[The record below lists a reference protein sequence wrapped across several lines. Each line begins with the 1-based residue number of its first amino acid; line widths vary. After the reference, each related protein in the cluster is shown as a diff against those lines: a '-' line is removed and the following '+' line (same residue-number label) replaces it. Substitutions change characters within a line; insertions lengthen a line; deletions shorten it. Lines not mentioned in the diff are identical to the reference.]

1 MNSEFGEQ
9 KMLREEKPEAFASPE
24 QNPEDG
30 SSKKKKKKRCRWR
43 KKKKIN
49 ENPNPQPQVCSEPLV
64 VDAPISELKSNEESV
79 TLPDS
84 NNIATKKKRK
94 KNRNK
99 NKNKSMINAEEPKP
113 ALELGKNEE
122 PKPALELG
130 KNEEP
135 KPVLELEKNEE
146 PKPAL
151 ELEKNKEVESIAVAK
166 TMTRKRKRKSVQ
178 NGAESNEHNIE
189 QAETAVQMSILDT
202 EVPPIDKAIAVNN
215 QHVSLDELE
224 ERYFERKKTRKERRK
239 EYLEMKKLKSE
250 GEVKT
255 NGEEKTKNDTLETLA
270 QRPFDPITEPSA
282 DPAVVMDTHPAT
294 PIVAEQKIA
303 KKRHKKKKRK
313 REAVQYSIAE
323 TSVQGTK
330 GVTVTNA
337 PNGQHGQSSML
348 CWACRETDHTIQQCR
363 KLKSL
368 SKDEDVCFFCGEIG
382 HSLGKCSVYIAGGG
396 RLARCLFCNAHGHF
410 SYNCPGNCHDPKVL

>member
-1 MNSEFGEQ
+1 
-9 KMLREEKPEAFASPE
+9 MLREEKPEAFASPE

-30 SSKKKKKKRCRWR
+30 SSKKKKKRCKWR
-43 KKKKIN
+43 NKKKKAN

-64 VDAPISELKSNEESV
+64 VDVPISELKSNEESV

-84 NNIATKKKRK
+84 NNIPTKKKRK

-99 NKNKSMINAEEPKP
+99 KKSMINGEEPKP
-113 ALELGKNEE
+113 T
-122 PKPALELG
+122 
-130 KNEEP
+130 
-135 KPVLELEKNEE
+135 LELEKNEE

-151 ELEKNKEVESIAVAK
+151 ELEKNKEVELIEVAK

-178 NGAESNEHNIE
+178 NGVQSNEHNIE
-189 QAETAVQMSILDT
+189 QAETAVQMSILDR

-215 QHVSLDELE
+215 HPVSLDELE

-239 EYLEMKKLKSE
+239 EEYLERKNLKSE
-250 GEVKT
+250 VKTTGEEKIQNDTPETLAQRPFDPITEPSTDPAVVMDTHPATPMVAELEERFFERKKTRKEKKKEYMERNMERKKLQGEVKT

-270 QRPFDPITEPSA
+270 QRPFDPITEPST
-282 DPAVVMDTHPAT
+282 DPSVVMDTHPAT
-294 PIVAEQKIA
+294 PVVAEQKIA
-303 KKRHKKKKRK
+303 KKKHKKRKRK

-337 PNGQHGQSSML
+337 PNDQHGQSSMV
-348 CWACRETDHTIQQCR
+348 RNTIHGF
-363 KLKSL
+363 SL
-368 SKDEDVCFFCGEIG
+368 SCCILFFPFMD
-382 HSLGKCSVYIAGGG
+382 LV
-396 RLARCLFCNAHGHF
+396 
-410 SYNCPGNCHDPKVL
+410 